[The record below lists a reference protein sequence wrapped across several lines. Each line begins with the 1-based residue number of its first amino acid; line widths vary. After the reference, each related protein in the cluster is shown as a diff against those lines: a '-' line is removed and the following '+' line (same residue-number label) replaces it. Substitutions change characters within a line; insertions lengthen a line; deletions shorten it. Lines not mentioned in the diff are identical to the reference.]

1 MKFKVQLPLSSSEE
15 SPQALVYN
23 EDRSVM
29 GRIEVTEEVLSL
41 FKPGQVKVYV
51 HGNMRRDGKLMV
63 DTVIAGGE
71 DW

>member
-1 MKFKVQLPLSSSEE
+1 MQFKLQWPLASSD
-15 SPQALVYN
+15 PDPKVLVY
-23 EDRSVM
+23 DRSRSIVSQ
-29 GRIEVTEEVLSL
+29 IPIDDEVRML